1 MQPDIEAL
9 ILEIRGH
16 RVILDS
22 NLALLYNV
30 PPKRLNEQV
39 KRNRERFPDDFM
51 FQLTEQEVRSLR
63 SQIATANLAMR
74 RTLPYAFTEHGVVMA
89 ANVLSSKVAIDASI
103 LLVRAFIKAR
113 TLLSEHAD
121 LKRRLQE
128 VERLL
133 ARGFP
138 CTGGTTTQLLK
149 RTSEPS
155 IHGKAHEIP
164 SPRERPLLHL
174 QP

>member
-133 ARGFP
+133 ARGF
-138 CTGGTTTQLLK
+138 TQHEEELREIRFLLSQLEQP
-149 RTSEPS
+149 SEPPKRRL
-155 IHGKAHEIP
+155 GF
-164 SPRERPLLHL
+164 
-174 QP
+174 